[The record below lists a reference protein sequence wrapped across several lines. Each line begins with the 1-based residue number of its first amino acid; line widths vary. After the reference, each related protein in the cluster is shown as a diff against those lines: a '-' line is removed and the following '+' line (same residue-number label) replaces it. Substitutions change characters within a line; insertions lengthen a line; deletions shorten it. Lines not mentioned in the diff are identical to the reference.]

1 MKTRPPPWPHG
12 VPLRRGSRQGA
23 AHGPVD
29 VTPARAARIG
39 ATSFSKSG
47 LPRRSPSSRSSSS
60 RRPRRRPRLRGPRDD
75 GLARRLH
82 VSEEAT
88 KEAAIEEQLRSWC
101 RTRCARRPRGPAK
114 VHVDHHNS
122 VNVGRI
128 LAQCSSPQ
136 LRGYLLIHMS
146 ERWIS
151 NVAYFSEAP
160 HSMIIDVAVVVDNHF
175 FAQRDMLNGI
185 SHCLCTVERGTL
197 DYGPSIMTNGSVFQ
211 KDMIIAYVALHDV
224 RRAVSGTYCQIL
236 VLDKPPLDDIVSKYP
251 EFGQELDEITSAL
264 GSRSSASSGRSLSV
278 ARPEGCPSGGWPSKG
293 QPRRPPGRPWR
304 CAPPA

>member
-160 HSMIIDVAVVVDNHF
+160 
-175 FAQRDMLNGI
+175 L
-185 SHCLCTVERGTL
+185 
-197 DYGPSIMTNGSVFQ
+197 
-211 KDMIIAYVALHDV
+211 
-224 RRAVSGTYCQIL
+224 
-236 VLDKPPLDDIVSKYP
+236 
-251 EFGQELDEITSAL
+251 
-264 GSRSSASSGRSLSV
+264 SRSWARWRVQRHGLEHRGRVCGHRGPWTRWKNRFVGVPAGEYKDILLNTEVECAGV
-278 ARPEGCPSGGWPSKG
+278 AARGGAARTDS
-293 QPRRPPGRPWR
+293 
-304 CAPPA
+304 